1 MKDIIGKGQRFLQR
15 MKRRIVHA
23 WQTMHAQR
31 HYYTSLE
38 SYVLECPEKAEL
50 IAMRSERLVFAM
62 GGEKV
67 SLHQGGQVLVKK
79 AKIWNASC
87 FVYSDIIL
95 LDDGRCLYPMKDLV
109 FLRHIAYFMD
119 EILVKDTDQWCKLR
133 NCHKVVYI
141 PKAIKIG
148 GMYGFNYYHFMFQL
162 LPKMFE
168 IDDIDP
174 TVPLLLDRKADEVQS
189 MKQLLEWCNT
199 AHREVIYMD
208 YDVRYEVDEL
218 YVVNSPN
225 VCIPNLKSGHMF
237 YEPKALFSQTNLK
250 QLRETLM
257 EQMDTES
264 VFPEKIYVCR
274 KQATK
279 LRGYNEDELLAV
291 AKRYG
296 YEAVYPET
304 LNVSQQMALFH
315 QAKHII
321 APEGA
326 ALSNLIYASE
336 GSRLIIMY
344 CMSGLSSEFVPI
356 ALTNGITVHELWD
369 TPKRKR
375 DTSYQRNYRI
385 EPKKLEKVLLAYEK
399 TIGKF

>member
-23 WQTMHAQR
+23 WQTMHAKR
-31 HYYTSLE
+31 HYYTSLLAYASE
-38 SYVLECPEKAEL
+38 FPDKAEIL
-50 IAMRSERLVFAM
+50 SRRVEELVYTI
-62 GGEKV
+62 GENTNELQRGEKFEV
-67 SLHQGGQVLVKK
+67 VK
-79 AKIWNASC
+79 ARISHASC
-87 FVYSDIIL
+87 FVYSDIIML
-95 LDDGRCLYPMKDLV
+95 EDGRCIYGMKDID
-109 FLRHIAYFMD
+109 FMRPIADFTD
-119 EILVKDTDQWCKLR
+119 EILLKDTDQWCKQKTCNR
-133 NCHKVVYI
+133 VEHI
-141 PKAIKIG
+141 SKAIKIG
-148 GMYGFNYYHFMFQL
+148 GMFGFNYYHFMFQL

-174 TVPLLLDRKADEVQS
+174 SVPLILDKKTEVVPS

-218 YVVNSPN
+218 YIVNSPN
-225 VCIPNLKSGHMF
+225 VCIPNLKATHVL
-237 YEPKALFSQTNLK
+237 YEPKAMFSLTSLK
-250 QLRETLM
+250 QLRESLLKH
-257 EQMDTES
+257 MDTKS
-264 VFPEKIYVCR
+264 VFPDKIYVCR

-291 AKRYG
+291 AQRYG

-326 ALSNLIYASE
+326 ALSNLVYAGE
-336 GSRLIIMY
+336 GSNLIIMY
-344 CMSGLSSEFVPI
+344 CMRGLSSEFVPI

-369 TPKRKR
+369 TPKSKR

-385 EPKKLEKVLLAYEK
+385 EPENLEKVLSEYEK
-399 TIGKF
+399 VNY